1 MNFQFAYLIG
11 SLFLLSLWVVIY
23 VLKPRLRRKML
34 IVSLFTASLGL
45 TEPIFVPSYWMPP
58 TLFNLAEKIHFD
70 FESIIFSFAVG
81 GITAVLYEAIFKVK
95 REKLSSHN
103 QHQSGHRIHA
113 IALASPIVSFLLLFL
128 LTPLN
133 SIYCAI
139 IALVIGVIATWYCR
153 PDLLQAMF
161 IGGFLFLTV
170 YFVIFFI
177 TFVLLTPGY
186 IRVVWNFSNISG
198 ILILGVP
205 VEELL
210 FAGSLGAMWSSVYEH
225 FKWYQY
231 T

>member
-1 MNFQFAYLIG
+1 M
-11 SLFLLSLWVVIY
+11 LL
-23 VLKPRLRRKML
+23 
-34 IVSLFTASLGL
+34 VSLLTAPLGL
-45 TEPIFVPSYWMPP
+45 TEPFFIPSYWSPP
-58 TLFNLAEKIHFD
+58 TLFNLAYKIHFD
-70 FESIIFSFAVG
+70 IESIIFSFAVG
-81 GITAVLYEAIFKVK
+81 GITAVIYEAIFKVK
-95 REKLSSHN
+95 RKKLPNHN
-103 QHQSGHRIHA
+103 QHQSRHRIHA

-133 SIYCAI
+133 VIYCAI
-139 IALVIGVIATWYCR
+139 IALIIGVIATWYCR

-161 IGGFLFLTV
+161 TGGFLFLIV

-186 IRVVWNFSNISG
+186 IQAVWNFSNISG

-210 FAGSLGAMWSSVYEH
+210 FAGSLGAMWSSIYEH

-231 T
+231 S